1 MDNGYL
7 NTYKDFVNEVTS
19 DQSKD
24 FDALIVRLTELN
36 ESGINIARLLT
47 GTIGATSEGGE
58 FAEIV
63 KKMIFQGKPA
73 NEENLFHL
81 KREMG
86 DEIWYWM
93 QKCMALNLDPVDIIQ
108 ENITKLSARYPGG
121 FDAWYSENRK
131 VGDL

>member
-7 NTYKDFVNEVTS
+7 NTYKEFVDAVTS

-24 FDALIVRLTELN
+24 FDALMDRLKELN
-36 ESGINIARLLT
+36 ESGINVARLLT
-47 GTIGATSEGGE
+47 GTIGASSESGE

-63 KKMIFQGKPA
+63 KKMIFQGKPV

-108 ENITKLSARYPGG
+108 ENIKKLSARYPGG

-131 VGDL
+131 TDDL

>member
-1 MDNGYL
+1 MDNNYL
-7 NTYKDFVNEVTS
+7 NNYKGFVDAVTS

-24 FDALIVRLTELN
+24 FDAMMERMKEMHEQGVN
-36 ESGINIARLLT
+36 VPRLLT

-63 KKMIFQGKPA
+63 KKMIFQGKPV

-108 ENITKLSARYPGG
+108 ENINKLSARYPGG

-131 VGDL
+131 DGDL

>member
-7 NTYKDFVNEVTS
+7 NTYKDFVDEVTS